1 MSGMHESQAVLRQAL
16 ESIDHIRQRMLWAG
30 YVAVAATLGA
40 FAWLDHVAKSNA
52 SDRSVIMAAI
62 LALTCVI
69 AWSTFALALLVTRM
83 TKRIIR
89 AIDLASART

>member
-30 YVAVAATLGA
+30 YVDVAATLGA

-52 SDRSVIMAAI
+52 SERSVIMAAI

-83 TKRIIR
+83 TNRIIR

>member
-52 SDRSVIMAAI
+52 SERSVIMAAI

>member
-40 FAWLDHVAKSNA
+40 FAWLDDVAKSNA
-52 SDRSVIMAAI
+52 SERSVIMAAI

-69 AWSTFALALLVTRM
+69 AWSTFALALLVTPESPSSRPIPM
-83 TKRIIR
+83 P
-89 AIDLASART
+89 

>member
-1 MSGMHESQAVLRQAL
+1 MSGIHESQAVLRQAL

-52 SDRSVIMAAI
+52 SERSVIMAAI

-69 AWSTFALALLVTRM
+69 AWSTFALALLITRM

>member
-16 ESIDHIRQRMLWAG
+16 ESIDHIRQRMLWVG

-52 SDRSVIMAAI
+52 SERSVIMAAI

>member
-40 FAWLDHVAKSNA
+40 FAWLDHVSKSNA
-52 SDRSVIMAAI
+52 SERSVIMAAI

>member
-1 MSGMHESQAVLRQAL
+1 
-16 ESIDHIRQRMLWAG
+16 MLWAG

-52 SDRSVIMAAI
+52 SERSVIMAAI

>member
-1 MSGMHESQAVLRQAL
+1 
-16 ESIDHIRQRMLWAG
+16 MLWAG

-40 FAWLDHVAKSNA
+40 FAWLDDVAKSNA
-52 SDRSVIMAAI
+52 SERSVIMAAI

-83 TKRIIR
+83 TKPIIR

>member
-16 ESIDHIRQRMLWAG
+16 ESIDRIRQRMLWAG

-52 SDRSVIMAAI
+52 SERSVIMAAI

-69 AWSTFALALLVTRM
+69 AWSTFALALLVIRM